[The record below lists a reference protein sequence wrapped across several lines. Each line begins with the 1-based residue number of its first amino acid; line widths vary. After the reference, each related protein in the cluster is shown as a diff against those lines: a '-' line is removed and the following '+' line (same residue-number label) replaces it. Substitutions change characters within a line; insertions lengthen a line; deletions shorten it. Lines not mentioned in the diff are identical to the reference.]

1 MFYTV
6 FDLNGM
12 LEVGT
17 FFPNYKIERGRM
29 SFNSQIFLILL
40 ASKCIYCRTAQVK
53 WSYGLKTLAIVH
65 TMTECSVAK
74 IFICFYLIYFLT
86 TRYLPVNPWHFWYYL
101 KANGI
106 DLYKLFT
113 TTAKP
118 FLWKLGCR
126 SKDCFDLYL
135 AYLFNLASDS
145 EKCTSFSVICRAPF
159 IRLFLLLALDLSTFC
174 I

>member
-1 MFYTV
+1 MFYTPL
-6 FDLNGM
+6 DLNDM
-12 LEVGT
+12 LEVGM
-17 FFPNYKIERGRM
+17 FPPKLTERARMRFCFWISLVSYKGKR
-29 SFNSQIFLILL
+29 
-40 ASKCIYCRTAQVK
+40 VK
-53 WSYGLKTLAIVH
+53 WYTGLKTLAVTHNNHRVPWSWNI
-65 TMTECSVAK
+65 
-74 IFICFYLIYFLT
+74 YLLLSDLFPNQKLFACESLALLILPEGK
-86 TRYLPVNPWHFWYYL
+86 RY
-101 KANGI
+101 I

-113 TTAKP
+113 TTAKL

-145 EKCTSFSVICRAPF
+145 EKCTSFPVICRAPF

>member
-1 MFYTV
+1 MFYTPL
-6 FDLNGM
+6 DLNDL
-12 LEVGT
+12 LEVGL
-17 FFPNYKIERGRM
+17 FPPKLTERAGTRFCFWISLVSYM
-29 SFNSQIFLILL
+29 S
-40 ASKCIYCRTAQVK
+40 KRVK
-53 WSYGLKTLAIVH
+53 WSYGVKTLAH
-65 TMTECSVAK
+65 KNHSVPWSWN
-74 IFICFYLIYFLT
+74 IYLLLSDLFPNQKVFACESLALLILPEGK
-86 TRYLPVNPWHFWYYL
+86 RY
-101 KANGI
+101 I

-113 TTAKP
+113 TTAKL

>member
-1 MFYTV
+1 M
-6 FDLNGM
+6 
-12 LEVGT
+12 
-17 FFPNYKIERGRM
+17 
-29 SFNSQIFLILL
+29 
-40 ASKCIYCRTAQVK
+40 
-53 WSYGLKTLAIVH
+53 GLKTQLIIH
-65 TMTECSVAK
+65 KMTECSVAE
-74 IFICFYLIYFLT
+74 IFICFLSDLFPNHKVFACESLALLI
-86 TRYLPVNPWHFWYYL
+86 LPEGKWY
-101 KANGI
+101 I

>member
-1 MFYTV
+1 MLLS
-6 FDLNGM
+6 DL
-12 LEVGT
+12 
-17 FFPNYKIERGRM
+17 FPNHKVTACE
-29 SFNSQIFLILL
+29 SLALLILPEG
-40 ASKCIYCRTAQVK
+40 K
-53 WSYGLKTLAIVH
+53 WY
-65 TMTECSVAK
+65 
-74 IFICFYLIYFLT
+74 
-86 TRYLPVNPWHFWYYL
+86 
-101 KANGI
+101 I

-159 IRLFLLLALDLSTFC
+159 IRLFLLLAVDLSTFC

>member
-1 MFYTV
+1 MFYTPL
-6 FDLNGM
+6 DLNDM
-12 LEVGT
+12 LEVGIFPPKLT
-17 FFPNYKIERGRM
+17 ERARMCFCFWISLVSYKWNDHTGLKPLAVTHKNHRVLWSWNIYLLLSDLFPNQKVFACE
-29 SFNSQIFLILL
+29 SLALLILPEG
-40 ASKCIYCRTAQVK
+40 K
-53 WSYGLKTLAIVH
+53 
-65 TMTECSVAK
+65 
-74 IFICFYLIYFLT
+74 
-86 TRYLPVNPWHFWYYL
+86 RY
-101 KANGI
+101 I

-113 TTAKP
+113 TTAKL